1 MKALAS
7 TLVLDCY
14 IYIYI
19 YNIFS
24 VPLYYS
30 QEYIHRVGRTARAGA
45 RGRALLF
52 LLPEEVAFLRY
63 LRHAK
68 VTIAIIKL
76 ECFVITKQ

>member
-14 IYIYI
+14 IYII
-19 YNIFS
+19 YFS

-68 VTIAIIKL
+68 VTIATIKL